1 MHIVFGVKIL
11 VNLSHKKK
19 AFTLA
24 ELLVAMLVFGVI
36 AAMLIPNVSNNAE
49 KNLFAT
55 QLLKVQ
61 NDVQQALLLL
71 MSENQGTLQALCSGT
86 SASECLKGLISE
98 KLESKVEYSGAKE
111 ETGCD
116 EKLKPDK
123 NPCIQQAAFE
133 ARDPIFLNGDK
144 PDEMLSWKKTE
155 GDYKG
160 YSAVNLTN
168 GATVSV
174 VFAPACTS
182 TTQEG
187 LTTFKADDDNL
198 CTKTCGYIE
207 IDINAGKKPNIVGK
221 DIHYFWIVDKD
232 GLVPFG
238 EIDDATC
245 GAVDD
250 ATGDVTTNV
259 TKATDS
265 LTQFGCTFK
274 LVQDGKINYY

>member
-36 AAMLIPNVSNNAE
+36 ASMLIPNVSNNAE

-86 SASECLKGLISE
+86 SASECLKGLISK

-133 ARDPIFLNGDK
+133 TRDPIFLNKNTAATD
-144 PDEMLSWKKTE
+144 SNKKGT
-155 GDYKG
+155 YT
-160 YSAVNLTN
+160 AVNLTN
-168 GATVSV
+168 GATISV
-174 VFAPACTS
+174 VFVPACETVTLEGI
-182 TTQEG
+182 TT
-187 LTTFKADDDNL
+187 DS
-198 CTKTCGYIE
+198 KTCGYIE

-238 EIDDATC
+238 EIDNATC
-245 GAVDD
+245 GVVDD

-265 LTQFGCTFK
+265 LTQFGCTYR
-274 LVQDGKINYY
+274 LVQDNKINYY